1 MYSENTK
8 VIGRVGDIL
17 PHAENLLLVISHIL
31 QLEKY
36 VFDRTVIDVLNK

>member
-17 PHAENLLLVISHIL
+17 PHVEMLLLVFNHIL

-36 VFDRTVIDVLNK
+36 KLDKTVIDLLK